1 METPCD
7 LGPPASSSS
16 PASSMSAYKQSARA
30 HSRTRAPRRGVG
42 FASETFRS
50 PRVLKEVAQ
59 SEKKFHTASH
69 QHEPF
74 LAPEEAFD
82 KLQQTVLALPRSG
95 KSGGIDATEAQEMMD
110 GLEAACWQ
118 RFAAE
123 TSDND
128 SDLHAS
134 GHPEHGRNHERASS
148 RPRVLYS
155 QLLRGTEGRLGEQQ
169 AASQT
174 LRDEIE
180 LVVERNNELPH
191 LIKECQ
197 AAVARAVDSAT
208 HGGAAGDRSINQ
220 TVSSDGGVDERMA
233 TMRKEMALLRRRKE
247 LRIWACNEL
256 RVGLNDHLTRRSEL
270 KNQISAVA
278 SDVKKEEQA
287 NKQRAKRLENLRTS
301 PASSPSVPYMNSRI
315 GLSSVQQQLT
325 LVLARNAAL
334 QETRRERKA
343 YIRARTEAIFD
354 VRNQVRELNDQRA
367 VVDEELQDLEEEA
380 THVKRSCT
388 PRPDWGELQNATVV
402 TTAVDRA
409 ASTARMRLGANRSKL
424 KGEGSRDEA
433 DEELRLAKIL
443 SSNWSTVAKV
453 SAMATE
459 LTRIRLRDHAGDI
472 ITVEQKK
479 LQHLQKE
486 IARTLQ
492 QLEAVKAQMT
502 TT

>member
-7 LGPPASSSS
+7 LDPPASSS
-16 PASSMSAYKQSARA
+16 PASPLPTYKQSARA
-30 HSRTRAPRRGVG
+30 HSRSRAPRRGMG

-50 PRVLKEVAQ
+50 PRVLEEVAQ
-59 SEKKFHTASH
+59 SEKKFRTASY
-69 QHEPF
+69 QQEPF

-82 KLQQTVLALPRSG
+82 KLQQTVLALPRGG
-95 KSGGIDATEAQEMMD
+95 KSGSIDASEAQEMVD
-110 GLEAACWQ
+110 GLGAACWQ
-118 RFAAE
+118 PFATE

-128 SDLHAS
+128 SDLHAF
-134 GHPEHGRNHERASS
+134 GHPEDGTNHERASS

-155 QLLRGTEGRLGEQQ
+155 QLLRGTEGRLDEQQ
-169 AASQT
+169 AACQT

-197 AAVARAVDSAT
+197 AAMARAAASAS
-208 HGGAAGDRSINQ
+208 HGGAAGDRSINR
-220 TVSSDGGVDERMA
+220 TVSGGGDVDGRTA
-233 TMRKEMALLRRRKE
+233 TMREEMTLLRRRKE

-270 KNQISAVA
+270 KNQISTVA

-287 NKQRAKRLENLRTS
+287 NKQRAKRLEDLRTS
-301 PASSPSVPYMNSRI
+301 PASSPSTYYVNSRI
-315 GLSSVQQQLT
+315 GSLSSVQQQLT

-334 QETRRERKA
+334 QEARRERKA
-343 YIRARTEAIFD
+343 YVRARTEAIFD
-354 VRNQVRELNDQRA
+354 VRNQVQALNDQRA
-367 VVDEELQDLEEEA
+367 VVDEELQDLDEEA
-380 THVKRSCT
+380 THVKRSYT
-388 PRPDWGELQNATVV
+388 PRPDWSELQNATVV

-424 KGEGSRDEA
+424 KVEGGRDEA
-433 DEELRLAKIL
+433 DDDLRVTEIL

-459 LTRIRLRDHAGDI
+459 LTRIRSRDHAGDT

-479 LQHLQKE
+479 LKHLQKE